1 MSDIK
6 LRPYQQKF
14 IDDIREQMKLGH
26 KHICGVAPCGAGKTI
41 ITGWLAR
48 ELSQSGKR
56 ILFMVHRKELI
67 EQTSKTFSDLGIEHG
82 IIASGVKVDYKPLVQ
97 IASVQ
102 TLVKRLNRVPE
113 PELLIVDECHHIL
126 ANSYMKIIRY
136 WDPWILGVTA
146 TPERL
151 GGITLNDVF
160 ESMIVGPSV
169 GSLIKLKS
177 LTNFKYLVP
186 KNSIDTSGLRSKFG
200 EYRTDDMMN
209 LMDQSRV
216 IDDVVKSYK
225 KYANGKQAIVYCVNI
240 AHSEHIS
247 RMFNIAG
254 VSAAHVD
261 GETDKST
268 RSNIIEEFRKGNIT
282 VLCNAELFGEGFDVP
297 NMECVILARPTMS
310 LTLYI
315 QQAMRPLRP
324 DPKNPN
330 KVAIIIDHVENVKRF
345 GLPDEDRKWSLDP
358 NEIKD
363 RQPAPTKTCP
373 ECYAEVYAKVDVCPH
388 CGYEFKP
395 EIEIEEEEEKTESI
409 IELNEYADTQLKN
422 YENERVDNVI
432 ISVPT
437 IRERVEKLLEEANE
451 RGYKKAWAFYKVVE
465 YAETLEDF
473 EVIAEC
479 LNYKK
484 GWAWY
489 QWQNKLNGKFDQ
501 EKERPKNKSYQEER
515 STKNFSESDI
525 LTRIKRYH
533 HFFPRA
539 TL

>member
-1 MSDIK
+1 MQLLFPKKKI
-6 LRPYQQKF
+6 P
-14 IDDIREQMKLGH
+14 
-26 KHICGVAPCGAGKTI
+26 
-41 ITGWLAR
+41 
-48 ELSQSGKR
+48 LS
-56 ILFMVHRKELI
+56 
-67 EQTSKTFSDLGIEHG
+67 FSNCI
-82 IIASGVKVDYKPLVQ
+82 
-97 IASVQ
+97 
-102 TLVKRLNRVPE
+102 
-113 PELLIVDECHHIL
+113 
-126 ANSYMKIIRY
+126 
-136 WDPWILGVTA
+136 
-146 TPERL
+146 
-151 GGITLNDVF
+151 
-160 ESMIVGPSV
+160 
-169 GSLIKLKS
+169 LKS

-240 AHSEHIS
+240 AHSEHIA

-282 VLCNAELFGEGFDVP
+282 ILCNAELIGEGFDVP

-324 DPKNPN
+324 DPNNPH

-373 ECYAEVYAKVDVCPH
+373 ECYAEVYAKVDICPH
-388 CGYEFKP
+388 CGHKFKI
-395 EIEIEEEEEKTESI
+395 EVEIEEEESTENIS
-409 IELNEYADTQLKN
+409 ELNEYANTQLKD
-422 YENERVDNVI
+422 YADERVDNVI
-432 ISVPT
+432 ISAPT
-437 IRERVEKLLEEANE
+437 IRDRVEKLLEEANK

-465 YAETLEDF
+465 YAESLSDF
-473 EVIAEC
+473 EIIAEC

-489 QWQNKLNGKFDQ
+489 QWQNKLNGMFDQ
-501 EKERPKNKSYQEER
+501 EEDKPNKKLNQKKYRPKKS
-515 STKNFSESDI
+515 SESDKLGRLKKI
-525 LTRIKRYH
+525 YH
-533 HFFPRA
+533 FLPRA